1 MTTEQS
7 AGLPRVL
14 VVDDSRIVR
23 AGVKKHLAGSF
34 DIIEEVDGEA
44 GWERLSSDPEIAVLM
59 SDLSMPRLD
68 GFGLLQRIRRS
79 PEWRIKHLPVIIISG
94 EEDAETKNR
103 AVDMGANDFVTKS
116 TDRAEMVARVNAAVK
131 LSRAARDAKT
141 SEEAQAKVSTT
152 DPQTGVATEHLLQI
166 EGEKALAHAV
176 RYQGETTLV
185 VFELDDFEAL
195 RADIGD
201 KVADQLIGLV
211 AKLVS
216 GRLRKEETLARLDGP
231 RFAVVL
237 YADVD
242 GSRTYVE
249 RLRETIAAAR
259 VNFKR
264 RQLKVTASVGVANA
278 RADGT
283 DGFDALMQTALAR
296 LHDAR
301 TGGEPLPESA
311 PVPTSPLS
319 VDQALALLATGDE
332 SAVLPHLPQLLAA
345 LQPLLDLAGR
355 SAGMH

>member
-44 GWERLSSDPEIAVLM
+44 GWERLTSDPEITVLM

-68 GFGLLQRIRRS
+68 GFGLLQRVRRS

-94 EEDAETKNR
+94 EEDIETKNR

-116 TDRAEMVARVNAAVK
+116 TDRAEMVARVSAAVK
-131 LSRAARDAKT
+131 LARAARDAKV
-141 SEEAQAKVSTT
+141 SEEAQAKEATT

-166 EGEKALAHAV
+166 EGQKALAHAV

-185 VFELDDFEAL
+185 VFELDDFDAL

-237 YADVD
+237 YADVE

-283 DGFDALMQTALAR
+283 DVFDELMQTALAR
-296 LHDAR
+296 LRDAVA
-301 TGGEPLPESA
+301 GGGDPMPA
-311 PVPTSPLS
+311 PTPVPSLT
-319 VDQALALLATGDE
+319 VEQALALLAAGDE
-332 SAVLPHLPQLLAA
+332 AAVLPHLPQLLAV

-355 SAGMH
+355 SGTAD